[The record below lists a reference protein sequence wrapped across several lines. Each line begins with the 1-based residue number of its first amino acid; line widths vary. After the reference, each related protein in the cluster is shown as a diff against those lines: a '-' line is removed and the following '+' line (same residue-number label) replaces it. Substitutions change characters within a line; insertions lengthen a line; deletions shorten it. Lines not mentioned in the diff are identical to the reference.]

1 MNRKMLAALLLIP
14 LTCLADGAREKSVAA
29 IFNEYCLTNPSSF
42 ASLSDR
48 ATSEHLQVD
57 LERDIPMPNGGVMKQ
72 KNWRIPSFGKAP
84 LLLTSGDVENN
95 GVHVFGCGIYVPDG
109 DGQGIE
115 AALSALPRMA
125 EPIRKSKNQTGAT
138 VVWWRVKVGD
148 NAPSENTEVMLST
161 GVPGMPGAS
170 INLVLKNDIHR

>member
-1 MNRKMLAALLLIP
+1 MNRKTLAALLLVP

-29 IFNEYCLTNPSSF
+29 IFNEYCLINPSSF
-42 ASLSDR
+42 ASLSER

-57 LERDIPMPNGGVMKQ
+57 LERDMPMLDGGVMKQ

-84 LLLTSGDVENN
+84 LLLTSGDVEYR

-125 EPIRKSKNQTGAT
+125 EPIKRSKNQTGAAN
-138 VVWWRVKVGD
+138 VWWRAKVGD
-148 NAPSENTEVMLST
+148 NAPSENSEVMLST

-170 INLVLKNDIHR
+170 INLVLKNNVNR

>member
-14 LTCLADGAREKSVAA
+14 LTCLADGAREQSVAA
-29 IFNEYCLTNPSSF
+29 IFNEYCLTSLSNF

-48 ATSEHLQVD
+48 ATAEHLQVD
-57 LERDIPMPNGGVMKQ
+57 LERDIPMADGGVMKQ

-84 LLLTSGDVENN
+84 LLLTSGDVENG

-109 DGQGIE
+109 DAQGVE

-125 EPIRKSKNQTGAT
+125 EPIKRSKNQTGAT
-138 VVWWRVKVGD
+138 VVWWRAKVGD
-148 NAPSENTEVMLST
+148 NAPSENSEVMLAT

-170 INLVLKNDIHR
+170 INLVLKNDISR